1 MDIVK
6 LFTTKNTIT
15 ENIKFKSVKQLFGSI
30 ENINYLSNI
39 LYRENYLSNNR
50 ELYNN
55 IKNKVKKYIKSW
67 INLGKFDNID
77 DSFLP
82 NYDTDLQLKY
92 YNKLFIDTF
101 KDQII
106 DYNLYNSEIQ
116 NNPYSHKF
124 LIKNEKKN
132 MSDFQADDYQYL
144 NTNNYNEKFTL
155 NTQFKKSYNQI
166 PYYEKWIYNKHYDR
180 KDTGS
185 LETRSLENKNSKIYN
200 NKDLYNN
207 LDYLK

>member
-50 ELYNN
+50 ELYNH

-92 YNKLFIDTF
+92 YNKLFF
-101 KDQII
+101 GQ
-106 DYNLYNSEIQ
+106 LYTMN
-116 NNPYSHKF
+116 
-124 LIKNEKKN
+124 
-132 MSDFQADDYQYL
+132 
-144 NTNNYNEKFTL
+144 
-155 NTQFKKSYNQI
+155 
-166 PYYEKWIYNKHYDR
+166 
-180 KDTGS
+180 
-185 LETRSLENKNSKIYN
+185 
-200 NKDLYNN
+200 
-207 LDYLK
+207 

>member
-50 ELYNN
+50 ELYNH

-82 NYDTDLQLKY
+82 NYDTDLQLTY

-144 NTNNYNEKFTL
+144 NTNNL
-155 NTQFKKSYNQI
+155 
-166 PYYEKWIYNKHYDR
+166 
-180 KDTGS
+180 
-185 LETRSLENKNSKIYN
+185 
-200 NKDLYNN
+200 
-207 LDYLK
+207 

>member
-15 ENIKFKSVKQLFGSI
+15 ENIKFKTVKQLFGSI

-50 ELYNN
+50 ELYNH

-82 NYDTDLQLKY
+82 NYDTNLQLTY

-106 DYNLYNSEIQ
+106 DYNLYNIEIQ

-124 LIKNEKKN
+124 LIKNEKKK
-132 MSDFQADDYQYL
+132 YV
-144 NTNNYNEKFTL
+144 
-155 NTQFKKSYNQI
+155 
-166 PYYEKWIYNKHYDR
+166 
-180 KDTGS
+180 
-185 LETRSLENKNSKIYN
+185 
-200 NKDLYNN
+200 
-207 LDYLK
+207 